1 MRTTSMKCL
10 VVIKSDLLKDSTE
23 NCGWGRLL
31 LKSLPANCKVK
42 EDGNK
47 MKKKSKCTSLIFF
60 CISKFPSGSVR
71 IISAQRPVPYPA
83 AIGTEPQTNESG
95 WWPIF
100 GGTDRIKK
108 NTVKPSMGVT
118 AEIETTQNPN
128 NIVNIV
134 IKMKSS
140 WDELVIRWP
149 CEHWVSNMGLTWV

>member
-1 MRTTSMKCL
+1 MRTTCMKCL

-31 LKSLPANCKVK
+31 LKSLPAICKVK

-47 MKKKSKCTSLIFF
+47 MEEDKQMYKSDFLLYLQISIRECQDHLCSETSTIL
-60 CISKFPSGSVR
+60 CSNW
-71 IISAQRPVPYPA
+71 QRA
-83 AIGTEPQTNESG
+83 
-95 WWPIF
+95 
-100 GGTDRIKK
+100 TDKWKWVVTHFWRDRLDKK